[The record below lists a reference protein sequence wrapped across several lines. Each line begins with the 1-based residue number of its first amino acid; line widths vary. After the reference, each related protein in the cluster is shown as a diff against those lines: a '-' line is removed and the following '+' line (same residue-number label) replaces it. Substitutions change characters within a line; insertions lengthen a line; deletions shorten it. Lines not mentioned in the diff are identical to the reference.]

1 MLFRSELMADLVVS
15 TDGASFYA
23 LPFDIGSESNAVL
36 SRLPTLCDGDAN
48 FSDVAMALD
57 QIDLIISVDTS
68 LAHLG
73 GAISKQTWLLI
84 GRQPDWRWLTSGED
98 CLWYDTVHLFRMGID
113 WPQLIGR
120 VKERLDRFVID
131 HASQA

>member
-1 MLFRSELMADLVVS
+1 MAELVGS
-15 TDGASFYA
+15 TEGASFYT

-36 SRLPTLCDGDAN
+36 SRLPSLCDADAN

-73 GAISKQTWLLI
+73 GAIGKRTWLLI
-84 GRQPDWRWLTSGED
+84 GRQPDWRWLTAGED
-98 CLWYDTVHLFRMGID
+98 ALWYDSVRMFRMGTD
-113 WPQLIGR
+113 WPQLIARIRQELGR
-120 VKERLDRFVID
+120 FLID
-131 HASQA
+131 QEHQS